1 MEKGLNYL
9 SNEKQYVMEM
19 QQKNGEP
26 FLQIEINQRMSHRL
40 DMPSNLINLNVS
52 RLKPSLYGI
61 ETKPNVT

>member
-19 QQKNGEP
+19 HQKNGES

-52 RLKPSLYGI
+52 RLKLSLYGI
-61 ETKPNVT
+61 ETKPKVT